1 MLTPIIPPI
10 PPPKTDDISFSRVS
24 IVIGSPLKI
33 NAIEVMT
40 RKIKNPVSE
49 PTARPALPEIH
60 DDIIPD
66 ISVATPTMPTVQ

>member
-1 MLTPIIPPI
+1 
-10 PPPKTDDISFSRVS
+10 
-24 IVIGSPLKI
+24 
-33 NAIEVMT
+33 MT

-49 PTARPALPEIH
+49 PTARPALPVIL